1 MKLSI
6 MRKLLILN
14 LIISV
19 AFVFFGKSF
28 ILMACSFLIMATIIA
43 LFTYSNFKRKETVW
57 ENHKKS
63 QIKKQFEETR
73 VLNKMTPKGR
83 VNPNALV
90 IATKKF
96 PKVEKE

>member
-19 AFVFFGKSF
+19 VFVFWGKSF

-57 ENHKKS
+57 EKQKKS